1 MVEPPNILADV
12 LRRYLSMPGIQMPR
26 GGTAAMKSGLAR
38 SHGEKHRLKGFTRCD
53 FLVNFSTAKELDYL
67 KVWSIYHKIPTEI
80 CEIKLYSDHIIYITK
95 CCQQKYVF
103 VENVLFFVFQC

>member
-38 SHGEKHRLKGFTRCD
+38 SHGEKRRLKGFTRC
-53 FLVNFSTAKELDYL
+53 NF
-67 KVWSIYHKIPTEI
+67 
-80 CEIKLYSDHIIYITK
+80 
-95 CCQQKYVF
+95 CCQFFDCKRVGLSKG
-103 VENVLFFVFQC
+103 VEYLSQNSH